1 MKSADVLS
9 SFFMYS
15 NEPKFRNFCFHFY
28 TLIKIHGVFINLEII
43 KNPSEKPKGFKNL
56 IATTYC
62 ESFFFVESPG
72 ILICPGVSPPAFSVG
87 EAGAYFFSI
96 SSNTII

>member
-1 MKSADVLS
+1 MSSALFLCTQMNLNTVIFVL
-9 SFFMYS
+9 
-15 NEPKFRNFCFHFY
+15 HFY
-28 TLIKIHGVFINLEII
+28 TLTKINGVFINLDII

-96 SSNTII
+96 SSNTIK